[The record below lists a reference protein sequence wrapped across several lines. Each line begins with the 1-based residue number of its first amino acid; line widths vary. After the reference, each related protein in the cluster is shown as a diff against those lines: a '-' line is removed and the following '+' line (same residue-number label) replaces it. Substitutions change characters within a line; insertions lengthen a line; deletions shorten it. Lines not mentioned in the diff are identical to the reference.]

1 MSELWAENNVQIEKI
16 EDPAKRSLI
25 ESCARHFGQT
35 PSQLLRVPHPQR
47 DELKTINVNQ
57 SIFRRYQHLASYQCQ
72 MLTDDHAG
80 SAQTMN
86 PLLFL
91 HGLSGGKIMSI
102 GLDRHV
108 KLHQLKIVKSSY
120 PPFTFES
127 EKLRKYENPR
137 VLGTLFGRE
146 SDVGSNCFA
155 VSACERFIFS
165 CGHWDSSI
173 RVSLLQTG
181 APVTAWLEHTGMVTC
196 LAMSG
201 DGEVLVSGSRDSTV
215 IVWDLSA
222 LTMEG
227 ASFSLEPRV
236 KFVLC
241 GHDEEVTSVCIHS
254 GLDLIATGSVDGTCV
269 LYSASTGEQLRVLAP
284 PAGSWLGTSPPP
296 LRWAGV
302 SEQGFV
308 VTYASQRLYLFALN
322 GRYLHSVDTLERLCS
337 FALSGDGAFLVT
349 GGSHVAIRSVNLLL
363 ERVGCDAICCAIKC
377 LFFRFVL
384 WKIWLDLSTRSPGLT
399 TLTSAVS
406 VALRNLKRKRH
417 A

>member
-1 MSELWAENNVQIEKI
+1 
-16 EDPAKRSLI
+16 
-25 ESCARHFGQT
+25 
-35 PSQLLRVPHPQR
+35 
-47 DELKTINVNQ
+47 
-57 SIFRRYQHLASYQCQ
+57 LASYQCQ

-363 ERVGCDAICCAIKC
+363 ERVRTLENLVGSEHSFSGLDNSDKC
-377 LFFRFVL
+377 SFCGSAQSEKKTPCMNNPDKIDVRSILITSQEKLLMVGLQSGHVQIYTLNARFL
-384 WKIWLDLSTRSPGLT
+384 
-399 TLTSAVS
+399 
-406 VALRNLKRKRH
+406 RKRFINRLLKVGF
-417 A
+417 